1 MLSDGRKFAPWGLAG
16 GHDARPAHFIFDP
29 EGENRDLPSKT
40 TVEVPKGGC
49 VRVETPGGGGFGDP
63 HHRDPDAV
71 ARDLRNEII
80 SKKTARETYGT
91 E

>member
-1 MLSDGRKFAPWGLAG
+1 
-16 GHDARPAHFIFDP
+16 
-29 EGENRDLPSKT
+29 
-40 TVEVPKGGC
+40 VEVPKGGC

-80 SKKTARETYGT
+80 SKKTARETYGI